1 MTKLEPPL
9 NKTVSSDTDALADGL
24 AAKAEASYA
33 TLVNQCHVRA
43 DRTFLWLMI
52 AQWVFGIVMAVVVS
66 PIAWD
71 GKTSAVSNHIYA
83 AVLLGG
89 LLSAMPI
96 ALILLRPGWAG
107 TRYVVAFSQMMW
119 SALLIHLTGGRIET
133 HFHVFGSLAFVA
145 FYRDWKVLAIA
156 TVVVAADHFTRGL
169 LMPESVYGIANPSI
183 FRFLEHAAW
192 VVFEVLVLLLSVRQ
206 GLAELRRI
214 AENGAQIE
222 ALFQGLSPAPQST

>member
-1 MTKLEPPL
+1 L
-9 NKTVSSDTDALADGL
+9 NKIVSTDADALADGL
-24 AAKAEASYA
+24 TAKAEASYA
-33 TLVNQCHVRA
+33 ALVNQCHLRA

-52 AQWVFGIVMAVVVS
+52 AQWVFGIVLAVVVS
-66 PIAWD
+66 PAAWD
-71 GKTSAVSNHIYA
+71 GKTSTVSNHVYA

-133 HFHVFGSLAFVA
+133 HFHVFGSLAFIA
-145 FYRDWKVLAIA
+145 FYRDWKVLVVA

-169 LMPESVYGIANPSI
+169 LMPESVYGIADASI

-192 VVFEVLVLLLSVRQ
+192 VVFEVIVLLLGVRQ
-206 GLAELRRI
+206 GLAELRRL
-214 AENGAQIE
+214 AENSAQLE
-222 ALFQGLSPAPQST
+222 ALFQGLSPAQQAA